1 MTHFKKILRF
11 VISALLIYVLLKGI
25 DFKSLAILFS
35 HIKLVWIVYALLLSP
50 LAIYA
55 LSLRLKL
62 LSGSLDFKI
71 NLINLFRLTWI
82 SSFFNLFLPGAT
94 GGDIYKV
101 YYLTKHFQSA
111 DQSLSILICD
121 RIYGVGILLLIGIIG
136 LLAQYSSFT
145 FVFDYIS
152 YHNLLRYGV
161 VLSLSI
167 CFLLLLALYVSKS
180 KAGSFLDK
188 FKLHILNMLVTIRL
202 TFLDKRTVVQVSTL
216 SVLVHF
222 ISFTITYFLCRSLN
236 VDISFFQL
244 LVFIPAASL
253 ICALPVTVYGIGLR
267 EVLWVSF
274 FQLNHATCGVGFGYR
289 ESAIAVSFLTLVLDF
304 VRVLPGGLWYILM
317 SDTDAS
323 VVNTSV

>member
-1 MTHFKKILRF
+1 VTHFKKILRF
-11 VISALLIYVLLKGI
+11 VISALLIYVLLKGL

-35 HIKLVWIVYALLLSP
+35 HIKLVWVVYALLLSP
-50 LAIYA
+50 LAIYV

-62 LSGSLDFKI
+62 LSGSLGFKV

-101 YYLTKHFQSA
+101 YYLTKYFQSA
-111 DQSLSILICD
+111 NKSLSILICD
-121 RIYGVGILLLIGIIG
+121 RIYGVGILLLIGLIG

-167 CFLLLLALYVSKS
+167 CFVLLSALYVSKS
-180 KAGSFLDK
+180 KAGSFLYK
-188 FKLHILNMLVTIRL
+188 YKLHISNMLVSIRL
-202 TFLDKRTVVQVSTL
+202 TFSDKRTVVQVSTL

-244 LVFIPAASL
+244 LVFIPAVSL
-253 ICALPVTVYGIGLR
+253 ICELPVTVYGIGFR
-267 EVLWVSF
+267 ELLWVSF
-274 FQLNHATCGVGFGYR
+274 FN
-289 ESAIAVSFLTLVLDF
+289 
-304 VRVLPGGLWYILM
+304 
-317 SDTDAS
+317 
-323 VVNTSV
+323 

>member
-1 MTHFKKILRF
+1 VTHFKKILRF
-11 VISALLIYVLLKGI
+11 VISALLIYVLLKGL

-35 HIKLVWIVYALLLSP
+35 HIKLVWVVYALLLSP
-50 LAIYA
+50 LAIYV

-62 LSGSLDFKI
+62 LSGSLGFKV

-101 YYLTKHFQSA
+101 YYLTKYFQSA
-111 DQSLSILICD
+111 NKSLSILICD
-121 RIYGVGILLLIGIIG
+121 RIYGVGILLLIGLIG

-145 FVFDYIS
+145 FVFNYIS

-161 VLSLSI
+161 VLCLSI
-167 CFLLLLALYVSKS
+167 CFVLLSVLYVSKS
-180 KAGSFLDK
+180 KAGSFLYK
-188 FKLHILNMLVTIRL
+188 YKLHISNMLVSIRL
-202 TFLDKRTVVQVSTL
+202 TFSDKRTVVQVSTL

-244 LVFIPAASL
+244 LVFIPAVSL
-253 ICALPVTVYGIGLR
+253 ICELPVTVYGIGFR
-267 EVLWVSF
+267 ELLWVSF
-274 FQLNHATCGVGFGYR
+274 FN
-289 ESAIAVSFLTLVLDF
+289 
-304 VRVLPGGLWYILM
+304 
-317 SDTDAS
+317 
-323 VVNTSV
+323 

>member
-1 MTHFKKILRF
+1 
-11 VISALLIYVLLKGI
+11 VLLRGVDSKN
-25 DFKSLAILFS
+25 LAILFS
-35 HIKLVWIVYALLLSP
+35 HLKLAWIGYIFLLSP

-62 LSGSLDFKI
+62 LFASLGFKI
-71 NLINLFRLTWI
+71 NFINLFRLTWI

-101 YYLTKHFQSA
+101 YYLTKNFQSA
-111 DQSLSILICD
+111 DKLLSILICD
-121 RIYGVGILLLIGIIG
+121 RIFGVGILLLIGLIG
-136 LLAQYSSFT
+136 LLTQYSSFT

-152 YHNLLRYGV
+152 YHNVLIYGG

-167 CFLLLLALYVSKS
+167 CFVLLLALYVSKS
-180 KAGSFLDK
+180 KAGAFLFN
-188 FKLHILNMLVTIRL
+188 FKLHILNTIVSIRL
-202 TFLDKRTVVQVSTL
+202 TFSDKRTVIQVSIL

-236 VDISFFQL
+236 VYISFFQL
-244 LVFIPAASL
+244 VVFIPVASL

-274 FQLNHATCGVGFGYR
+274 FQLNHTTCGVGFGYR
-289 ESAIAVSFLTLVLDF
+289 ESAIAVSFLALVLDF
-304 VRVLPGGLWYILM
+304 VRVLPGGIWYILM
-317 SDTDAS
+317 NDTDAS
-323 VVNTSV
+323 VVDSLV